1 MGYVGCSTVGVARSL
16 PFAFALLLALSL
28 ARGQQAVSSINES
41 RLFAPPTATE
51 TWAVT
56 SEDEETS
63 NESTTSGDESFGTQL
78 ILKSQERPKQ
88 FAVFDDVSVIYTNN
102 VDLTPDHYRS
112 DAFIVA
118 NTGAAWRPTI
128 ARGLFGEISIAG
140 SIFRHDRASEL
151 DFERISTGTALSW
164 IIPGGHGVVAFG
176 RYDFTE
182 LIDRHGSELLQDHEF
197 TLGAQRTF
205 VLNRSHSLTTG
216 VSGIAGIS
224 DPHSQQRD
232 QAAVNAAYHLQITR
246 SFSTDLV
253 YRYAAQFYADDGR
266 MDHNQTL
273 SLNAGF
279 AVNRWL
285 RVDTT
290 LSGARNDSN
299 RNAFEYEAL
308 SVGGA
313 VRVGIRF

>member
-1 MGYVGCSTVGVARSL
+1 MFQRIV
-16 PFAFALLLALSL
+16 LLLCALIASVEL

-41 RLFAPPTATE
+41 RLFTPPTATGTTAIE
-51 TWAVT
+51 P
-56 SEDEETS
+56 EGEEAAG
-63 NESTTSGDESFGTQL
+63 ESTTSGDESFGTQL

-102 VDLTPDHYRS
+102 VDLTPNHTRS
-112 DAFIVA
+112 DAFVVA
-118 NTGAAWRPTI
+118 NSGAAWRPTI
-128 ARGLFGEISIAG
+128 APGLFGEISIAG
-140 SIFRHDRASEL
+140 SIFRHDRASDL
-151 DFERISTGTALSW
+151 DFERISSGTALSW
-164 IIPGGHGVVAFG
+164 VVPGGHGVVAFG

-182 LIDRHGSELLQDHEF
+182 LINSHGSELLQDHEF

-205 VLNRSHSLTTG
+205 VFNRSHFLTTG

-232 QAAVNAAYHLQITR
+232 QAAVQAAYHLQITR
-246 SFSTDLV
+246 SFSTDLL

-266 MDHNQTL
+266 IDHNQTL
-273 SLNAGF
+273 SLNAGV

-299 RNAFEYEAL
+299 RGAFDYEAL

>member
-1 MGYVGCSTVGVARSL
+1 MVRHL
-16 PFAFALLLALSL
+16 FFAFILAFAVSS
-28 ARGQQAVSSINES
+28 ACGQQAVSSINES
-41 RLFAPPTATE
+41 RLYTSPTATGTAAIE
-51 TWAVT
+51 P
-56 SEDEETS
+56 EGEEPAG
-63 NESTTSGDESFGTQL
+63 EATTSGDESFGTQL
-78 ILKSQERPKQ
+78 ILKSQERPKT
-88 FAVFDDVSVIYTNN
+88 FAVFDDVSVIYSNN
-102 VDLTPDHYRS
+102 VDLTPNHTRS

-118 NTGAAWRPTI
+118 NSAAAWRPTI
-128 ARGLFGEISIAG
+128 ARGLFAEVSIAG

-151 DFERISTGTALSW
+151 DFERISNGAALSW
-164 IIPGGHGVVAFG
+164 LIPGGHGVVAFG

-205 VLNRSHSLTTG
+205 VFNRSHFLTTG

-232 QAAVNAAYHLQITR
+232 QAAVQAAYHLQITR
-246 SFSTDLV
+246 SFSTDLL

-266 MDHNQTL
+266 IDHNQTL
-273 SLNAGF
+273 SLNAGV

-299 RNAFEYEAL
+299 RGAFEYQAL
-308 SVGGA
+308 SVGGT
-313 VRVGIRF
+313 VRVGVRF

>member
-1 MGYVGCSTVGVARSL
+1 VVRNLS
-16 PFAFALLLALSL
+16 FAFALVLAFSS
-28 ARGQQAVSSINES
+28 ARGQQAVSSITES
-41 RLFAPPTATE
+41 RLFAAPTATGATAIE
-51 TWAVT
+51 P
-56 SEDEETS
+56 EGEETGG
-63 NESTTSGDESFGTQL
+63 EAATSADEGFGTQL
-78 ILKSQERPKQ
+78 ILKSQERPKA

-102 VDLTPDHYRS
+102 VDLTPNHTRS
-112 DAFIVA
+112 DVFLVA
-118 NTGAAWRPTI
+118 NSGAAWRPTI

-151 DFERISTGTALSW
+151 DFERISSGTGLSW
-164 IIPGGHGVVAFG
+164 IVPGGHGVVAFG

-182 LIDRHGSELLQDHEF
+182 LINRHGSELLQDHEF

-205 VLNRSHSLTTG
+205 VFNRSHFLTTG

-232 QAAVNAAYHLQITR
+232 QAAAQGAYHLQVTR
-246 SFSTDLV
+246 SFGTDLL

-266 MDHNQTL
+266 IDHNQTL
-273 SLNAGF
+273 SLNAGI
-279 AVNRWL
+279 AVTRWL

-299 RNAFEYEAL
+299 RGAFDYEAL
-308 SVGGA
+308 SAGGT

>member
-1 MGYVGCSTVGVARSL
+1 VFQRIV
-16 PFAFALLLALSL
+16 LLLCVLVASVEL

-41 RLFAPPTATE
+41 RLFAPPTATG
-51 TWAVT
+51 TSAVAP
-56 SEDEETS
+56 EDEEAAG
-63 NESTTSGDESFGTQL
+63 ESTTSGDESFGTQL
-78 ILKSQERPKQ
+78 ILKSQDRPKQ

-102 VDLTPDHYRS
+102 VDLTPNHTRS
-112 DAFIVA
+112 DVFLVT

-151 DFERISTGTALSW
+151 DFERIASGTALSW
-164 IIPGGHGVVAFG
+164 VVPGGHGVVAFS

-182 LIDRHGSELLQDHEF
+182 LINRHGSELLQDHEF
-197 TLGAQRTF
+197 TMGAQRTF
-205 VLNRSHSLTTG
+205 VFNHSHFLTTG

-232 QAAVNAAYHLQITR
+232 QAAVQAAYHLQVTR
-246 SFSTDLV
+246 SFGADLL

-266 MDHNQTL
+266 IDHNQTL
-273 SLNAGF
+273 SLNAGV
-279 AVNRWL
+279 ALTRWL
-285 RVDTT
+285 RLDTT

-299 RNAFEYEAL
+299 RGAFEYEAL
-308 SVGGA
+308 SAGGT

>member
-1 MGYVGCSTVGVARSL
+1 MLGVVRCL
-16 PFAFALLLALSL
+16 PFAFVLLLALSS

-41 RLFAPPTATE
+41 RLFAPPTAASTS
-51 TWAVT
+51 AVT
-56 SEDEETS
+56 SEDEATGAET
-63 NESTTSGDESFGTQL
+63 TTSGDESFGTQL

-118 NTGAAWRPTI
+118 NTGAAWRPGI
-128 ARGLFGEISIAG
+128 ARGFFADISIAG

-151 DFERISTGTALSW
+151 DFERISSGAGLNW

-182 LIDRHGSELLQDHEF
+182 LIDTHGSELLQDHEF

-205 VLNRSHSLTTG
+205 AFNRSHFLTTG

-232 QAAVNAAYHLQITR
+232 QVTVNAAYHLQVTR
-246 SFSTDLV
+246 SFSTDLL

-266 MDHNQTL
+266 IDHNQTL
-273 SLNAGF
+273 SLNAGV

-285 RVDTT
+285 RLDAT

-299 RNAFEYEAL
+299 RDEFEYEAL
-308 SVGGA
+308 SVAGA
-313 VRVGIRF
+313 IRVGIRF